1 MFEKD
6 DLCEKVDKKQCLK
19 SLNSVNSE
27 IDNEISVYEDK
38 VNALEALICK
48 YSAKTNTAE
57 PLAIASIMYAVILT
71 AVTLLVDAI
80 PIDDTVSRCILLGT
94 FIFVSFFL
102 EGYYVCSKKRAYNNA
117 FVLECLKFKYNEL
130 KGKETQ
136 TENQGKAVNAQTYY
150 VQVTKQ

>member
-1 MFEKD
+1 MVEKD
-6 DLCEKVDKKQCLK
+6 DLSKKVDEKQCLK

-27 IDNEISVYEDK
+27 INNEISVYKDK

-71 AVTLLVDAI
+71 VVTLVVDGI

-94 FIFVSFFL
+94 FIFASLFL
-102 EGYYVCSKKRAYNNA
+102 GGYYICSKKRVYSNT

-136 TENQGKAVNAQTYY
+136 TENQGKTANAHTYY